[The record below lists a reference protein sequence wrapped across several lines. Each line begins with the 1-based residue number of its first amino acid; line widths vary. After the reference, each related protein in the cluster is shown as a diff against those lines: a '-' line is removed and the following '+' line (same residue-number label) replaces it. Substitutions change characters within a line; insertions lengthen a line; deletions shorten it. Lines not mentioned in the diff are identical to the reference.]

1 MISIF
6 TFRTIPS
13 AALLAAIA
21 AIGLGFP
28 GWALFPLSL
37 AMANSLVVLGLV
49 GLIRTG
55 GVSFGQALY
64 FGGGAYVAGQTSRLM
79 YSTDAFLAIGLGG
92 ATGILVAAILGP
104 FLARFRGIFFAMLT
118 LAISMVAHGLL
129 LNAGWLGGSD
139 GMSVPTP
146 TYLGFAPQG
155 PWVIRSQFFLC
166 CLLALAAA
174 GGMAAL
180 FRSSL
185 GLAALAVGQN
195 EIRVEYLGGST
206 RTITWTAYVIAGG
219 LSGMG
224 GAAAALI
231 MGHVDPEWMFWTKSG
246 EFVLTAILSG
256 STSIVAVFV
265 AALFMEI
272 LHAFAADL
280 FPTMWRLALGTILL
294 LTIFLAPDG
303 LGSVKLPRWLRK
315 SGTGAS
321 I

>member
-1 MISIF
+1 MTSTF
-6 TFRTIPS
+6 TFRTILT
-13 AALLAAIA
+13 AAFLAAIA
-21 AIGLGFP
+21 AIGLGSP

-37 AMANSLVVLGLV
+37 AMANSLVILGLV

-64 FGGGAYVAGQTSRLM
+64 FGGGAYVAGQTSRLLH
-79 YSTDAFLAIGLGG
+79 STDAFVAIGLGG
-92 ATGILVAAILGP
+92 ATGIVVAAILGP
-104 FLARFRGIFFAMLT
+104 FLTRFRGIFFAMLT

-146 TYLGFAPQG
+146 TYLGFAPTG
-155 PWVIRSQFFLC
+155 PWVIRSQFVLC
-166 CLLALAAA
+166 GLLALATA
-174 GGMAAL
+174 GGMAAF

-185 GLAALAVGQN
+185 GLATLAVGQN

-206 RTITWTAYVIAGG
+206 RRIMWTVFVIAGG

-231 MGHVDPEWMFWTKSG
+231 LGHVDPEWMFWTKSG

-265 AALFMEI
+265 ATLFMEA
-272 LHAFAADL
+272 LHTFAADL
-280 FPTMWRLALGTILL
+280 FPSMWQLALGTILL
-294 LTIFLAPDG
+294 FTIFVAPDG
-303 LGSVKLPRWLRK
+303 LGSVTLSRWLPKR
-315 SGTGAS
+315 GATTS